1 MSYKT
6 KNISLV
12 LSKSSESLDSI
23 IAGYYDELDVNDER
37 TETILSILSS
47 INEFDRCIFILYC
60 EYNSLRKVAEQTNVG
75 YGTIHNIV
83 KKVRETIINKLKVC

>member
-1 MSYKT
+1 MSYKK

-12 LSKSSESLDSI
+12 LTRSNESLDSI
-23 IAGYYDELDVNDER
+23 IAGYYDGLDVNDER
-37 TETILSILSS
+37 TETVLFILSS

>member
-12 LSKSSESLDSI
+12 LSNSSESLDSI

-83 KKVRETIINKLKVC
+83 KRVRETIINKLKVC

>member
-12 LSKSSESLDSI
+12 LSNSSESLDSI